1 MLRALDSAVSGLQ
14 QFQNELDVIGNN
26 IANSNTVGFKSAR
39 VDFEDTF
46 SQTLQVASAN
56 SSGSGGG
63 SSANMQIGSGVTTA
77 AITNSFAQ
85 GALTNTNVQTDLA
98 VNGDGFFEVRDP
110 STGEMY
116 ATRAGDFKVDTS
128 GYLVTNGGY
137 RVQGYSDSGLA
148 TNGDLKIDATGA
160 PATADPASIV
170 KDFNFGADG
179 KINVTLS
186 DGTAFVR
193 GQVLLQNFKNPQAL
207 LKSGSNLYSG
217 LTSAGPMAKAA
228 APSTAGLGELQSS
241 ALEQSNVDL
250 TTEFAN
256 LITAQRAFQ
265 ANARVVTTSDEVLQ
279 ELVGLKR

>member
-1 MLRALDSAVSGLQ
+1 MLRSLDSAVSGLQ

-26 IANSNTVGFKSAR
+26 IANANTVGFKSAR
-39 VDFEDTF
+39 IDFEDTF

-63 SSANMQIGSGVTTA
+63 SVANMQIGSGVTTG

-110 STGEMY
+110 STGELY
-116 ATRAGDFKVDTS
+116 ATRAGDFKVDAN

-137 RVQGYSDSGLA
+137 RVQGFNDAGLA
-148 TNGDLKIDATGA
+148 AQGDLKIDATGSPSTSTPA
-160 PATADPASIV
+160 PTLT
-170 KDFNFGADG
+170 DFNFGGDG

-186 DGTAFVR
+186 DGTTFVR
-193 GQVLLQNFKNPQAL
+193 GQVLLQNFRNPQAL

-217 LTSAGPMAKAA
+217 LTAAGPLAQAA
-228 APSTAGLGELQSS
+228 APSTAGLGELKSS
-241 ALEQSNVDL
+241 SLEQSNVDL